1 MREKVRRRVTF
12 SAVRLVEFDQS
23 KLLPQERFY
32 ANGFELLELG
42 GYGKVATD
50 RMVEVL
56 RDLWEGREKGVLRKG
71 FSWEQKMPNVFH
83 LRPDVHEYD
92 SIFLQFLWYNRV
104 DQALENFTGRKMHL
118 CHAQV
123 VIQTPGPPHQ
133 DWHRD
138 SYQYGVDPIV
148 GAYPA
153 AVKVNFYPRFDKP
166 EPRLKYVR
174 GSHRCQAN
182 DGRFDAMLIGK
193 YENEILESSNER
205 ALMFDSS
212 ILHAVVADQDP
223 RGSIRVMYSFAM
235 EHEYKKR
242 FEQKEGHRRLHDTY
256 EAYIEREANTRLD
269 RLETEVRRKLNR
281 GYSGNPYVNDLE
293 AELKWDGEQQ
303 ALEDVLDDIKLMKKE
318 ERE

>member
-1 MREKVRRRVTF
+1 MK
-12 SAVRLVEFDQS
+12 LVEFDQS

-32 ANGFELLELG
+32 ANGFELIELG
-42 GYGKVATD
+42 GRGKTVTD

-56 RDLWEGREKGVLRKG
+56 RQLWDGREKGVVHKG

-83 LRPDVHEYD
+83 LRPNVHEYD
-92 SIFLQFLWYNRV
+92 SVFLQFLWYNHI
-104 DQALENFTGRKMHL
+104 DQVLANFTGRKMHL

-123 VIQTPGPPHQ
+123 VVQTPGPPHQ

-138 SYQYGVDPIV
+138 SYQYGLDPIV
-148 GAYPA
+148 GAFPA

-166 EPRLKYVR
+166 EPRLRFVR

-193 YENEILESSNER
+193 YENEILESSNDR
-205 ALMFDSS
+205 ALIFESS
-212 ILHAVVADQDP
+212 MLHAVVPDVEP
-223 RGSIRVMYSFAM
+223 KGSIRVMYSFAM

-242 FEQKEGHRRLHDTY
+242 FADKEHHRRLHDQY
-256 EAYIEREANTRLD
+256 EAYIEREANTKFEK
-269 RLETEVRRKLNR
+269 LEAKVRRELNK
-281 GYSGNPYVNDLE
+281 GYPGNPFANDLE
-293 AELKWDGEQQ
+293 CELKWDGEQR
-303 ALEDVLDDIKLMKKE
+303 ALENILDDIEWMKKE